1 MNEMTSKKPAIH
13 VKLFSGKKKPLKCLA
28 CKRKRTKPTTDD
40 GWLYY
45 AKAAVCGYCRA
56 AAATKGLQ
64 AQAQLEAMVVAI
76 GDSNREKMVA
86 RMKTKDYEVF
96 DCERCGAPAGK
107 FCKSNCS
114 AHVEN
119 NIKARR
125 EVQGGGGNY
134 RPMGS

>member
-1 MNEMTSKKPAIH
+1 MNKIQNKKPAIM
-13 VKLFSGKKKPLKCLA
+13 VKLFSGKKKKLKCLA
-28 CKRKRTKPTTDD
+28 CKRKRHKPNTDD

-56 AAATKGLQ
+56 AAATKGYL
-64 AQAQLEAMVVAI
+64 AQQQLEAMVVAI
-76 GDSNREKMVA
+76 GDSNREKMVEK
-86 RMKTKDYEVF
+86 MGTKDYEVF

-107 FCKSNCS
+107 FCKANCK

-119 NIKARR
+119 NVKARR

-134 RPMGS
+134 RPMGR